1 MYKRQLA
8 ENAGYRGDVAVEKVK
23 ELPLGQGL
31 DCMTGE
37 YGDMIGRGIAD
48 PAKVT
53 VTALQAAASVASLIL
68 ITNAS
73 VSEMVPEED

>member
-1 MYKRQLA
+1 
-8 ENAGYRGDVAVEKVK
+8 
-23 ELPLGQGL
+23 
-31 DCMTGE
+31 MTGE